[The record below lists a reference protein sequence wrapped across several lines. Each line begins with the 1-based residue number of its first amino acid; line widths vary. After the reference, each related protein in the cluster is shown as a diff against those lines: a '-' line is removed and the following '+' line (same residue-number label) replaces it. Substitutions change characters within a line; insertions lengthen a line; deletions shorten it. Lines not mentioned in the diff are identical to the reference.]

1 MSRKE
6 LLSEIRSTTAKG
18 DNSKELLDHILKT
31 KGQDEL
37 LKFFISM
44 LDYEDTLNDYLCDF
58 CDINNCFPEE
68 DEQIFSN
75 SNKVEYQDHIIEDNI
90 LPLQAMYYSI
100 NKLK

>member
-6 LLSEIRSTTAKG
+6 LLSEIRSITAKG

-68 DEQIFSN
+68 DET
-75 SNKVEYQDHIIEDNI
+75 DI
-90 LPLQAMYYSI
+90 LELEQS
-100 NKLK
+100 